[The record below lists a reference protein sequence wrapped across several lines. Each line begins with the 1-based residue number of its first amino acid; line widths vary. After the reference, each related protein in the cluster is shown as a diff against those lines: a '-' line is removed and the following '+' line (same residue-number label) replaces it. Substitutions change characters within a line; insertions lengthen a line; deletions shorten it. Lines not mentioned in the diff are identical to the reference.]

1 MPIGAKAYRQQA
13 TYWGSP
19 STDGWGQATFAPPV
33 LISCRWEDRIEVF
46 TDMAGEERRSSSIVW
61 TYNILEVG
69 GYLVK
74 GNQLA
79 MQNPTDIDGS
89 LRIQRA
95 DEIPDLRG
103 LNYERRHY
111 L

>member
-1 MPIGAKAYRQQA
+1 MPIGAKAYTQQA
-13 TYWGSP
+13 TYWGTP
-19 STDGWGQATFAPPV
+19 SIDGWGESTFGPPK
-33 LISCRWEDRIEVF
+33 LITCRWEDRIEVF
-46 TDMAGEERRSSSIVW
+46 TDMAGDEKRSNSVVW
-61 TYNILEVG
+61 AYEVLEVG
-69 GYLVK
+69 GYLAK

-79 MQNPTDIDGS
+79 MTDPTQLDDS